1 MIRAVTLDLD
11 DTLWAI
17 APAIVR
23 AEQRMDDWLRRHFPA
38 VATRWSIPRL
48 RELRDRVAAEHPE
61 LAHDFSAQ
69 RRLSLRHAFG
79 DSLGADHH
87 AIDDGVEAA
96 FVEFQHGRHEIEPYP
111 EVLDALA
118 RIAARVPLAALT
130 NGNADL
136 ERLRMAQHFQFSLN
150 AREFGRAKPDAAIF
164 HAACERLGLAPSSV
178 LHAGDD
184 LDADVRGAHAAGLTS
199 AWIDRH
205 GKIEPPAEAHLHF
218 GCLGALAD
226 WIEANT
232 PEQTSSPADKARGR
246 RDDADHLRH
255 RQGVR

>member
-17 APAIVR
+17 APAIGR
-23 AEQRMDDWLRRHFPA
+23 AEQRLDDWLRQHFPT
-38 VATRWSIPRL
+38 VAGRWPMQRL
-48 RELRDRVAAEHPE
+48 RELRDRITLERPE
-61 LAHDFSAQ
+61 LAHDYSEQ
-69 RRLSLRHAFG
+69 RRISLHHAFR
-79 DSLGADHH
+79 DSLGHGHH
-87 AIDDGVEAA
+87 GLDDAVQAA
-96 FVEFQHGRHEIEPYP
+96 FDAFLLGRHEVEPYP
-111 EVLDALA
+111 EVPEALA

-136 ERLRMAQHFQFSLN
+136 QRLRMTEHFRFSLA
-150 AREFGRAKPDAAIF
+150 ARDFGRAKPDPAIF
-164 HAACERLGLAPSSV
+164 HAACERLGCAPAEV

-205 GKIEPPAEAHLHF
+205 GHDQRPPEAQLHF
-218 GCLGALAD
+218 RCLGALAD
-226 WIEANT
+226 WIETNT
-232 PEQTSSPADKARGR
+232 SPTDEVRGHPG
-246 RDDADHLRH
+246 DNAQHRH

>member
-17 APAIVR
+17 APAIAR
-23 AEQRMDDWLRRHFPA
+23 AEQRMDDWLRRQFPA
-38 VATRWSIPRL
+38 VASRWPVSRL
-48 RELRDRVAAEHPE
+48 RELRERIAAEHPE

-69 RRLSLRHAFG
+69 RRLSLRHAFQ
-79 DSLGADHH
+79 DSLGDEHH
-87 AIDDGVEAA
+87 AIDDGIDAA
-96 FVEFQHGRHEIEPYP
+96 FIEFQHGRHEVEPYP

-136 ERLRMAQHFQFSLN
+136 ERLRLDEHFRFSLA
-150 AREFGRAKPDAAIF
+150 ARDFGRAKPDPAIF
-164 HAACERLGLAPSSV
+164 HAACERLGCAPAEV

-205 GKIEPPAEAHLHF
+205 GRDQRPPEAQLHF
-218 GCLGALAD
+218 RCLGALAD
-226 WIEANT
+226 WIETNT
-232 PEQTSSPADKARGR
+232 SPSDEVRGHPG
-246 RDDADHLRH
+246 DIAQHRH
-255 RQGVR
+255 QQGIC